1 MSTFSGSSALMIDVP
16 KSALRPAE
24 RKPWPQDDK
33 PKPGARRKWLQPL
46 PPPTQIEPPIV
57 IPRISVRQIV
67 DAACQHFQVSLVEF
81 LSPRRWEVLTDTRCV
96 VGYLACQ
103 LTKLS
108 LPTIG
113 YAMGGLDHT
122 TIIHH
127 RARIKKL
134 FAEDADEKPLSDRQ
148 RALLD
153 AVEVIRTK
161 LVTEAGHLSSDAPI

>member
-1 MSTFSGSSALMIDVP
+1 MSTFSGAGGLLIDVP
-16 KSALRPAE
+16 KGAFRPAE
-24 RKPWPQDDK
+24 RKPWPQNDK
-33 PKPGARRKWLQPL
+33 PNPTVAHKRPQPL
-46 PPPTQIEPPIV
+46 PPPAQVEPPIV

-67 DAACQHFQVSLVEF
+67 DAACQHFQVSLIEF

-134 FAEDADEKPLSDRQ
+134 FAEDADEKPLSNRQ

-153 AVEVIRTK
+153 AVGVIRAK
-161 LVTEAGHLSSDAPI
+161 LVPETTQ

>member
-1 MSTFSGSSALMIDVP
+1 MSTISGAGALMIDAP
-16 KSALRPAE
+16 RKNFRPAE
-24 RKPWPQDDK
+24 RKPWPQNDK
-33 PKPGARRKWLQPL
+33 PNPTVAHKRPQPL
-46 PPPTQIEPPIV
+46 PPAQIEPPII

-67 DAACQHFQVSLVEF
+67 DAACQHFQVSLIEF

-134 FAEDADEKPLSDRQ
+134 FAEDADEKPLSNRQ

-153 AVEVIRTK
+153 AVEVIRAK
-161 LVTEAGHLSSDAPI
+161 LVPETTQ

>member
-1 MSTFSGSSALMIDVP
+1 MSTFSGAGGLLIDVP
-16 KSALRPAE
+16 KGAFRPAE
-24 RKPWPQDDK
+24 RKPWPQNDK
-33 PKPGARRKWLQPL
+33 PNPTVTHKRPQPL
-46 PPPTQIEPPIV
+46 PPSAQIEPPIV

-67 DAACQHFQVSLVEF
+67 DAACMHFQVSLVEF
-81 LSPRRWEVLTDTRCV
+81 MSPRRWEVLTDTRCV

-113 YAMGGLDHT
+113 NVIGLDHT

-127 RARIKKL
+127 RDRIKKL
-134 FAEDADEKPLSDRQ
+134 FAADADEKPLTHRQ

-153 AVEVIRTK
+153 AVAVIRAK
-161 LVTEAGHLSSDAPI
+161 LVAETAQ